1 MTTVFQVIREHPG
14 AVIMLLVLIGTI
26 VAMAAPAEVMA
37 LMAHGERLAAH
48 PATLTMLIVIQALL
62 FTFSLP
68 GSVMV
73 WVVAP
78 FMHPVKATL
87 VLIIGSIIGCL
98 GAYWFAH
105 RLGTSTRDSLEEKAA
120 YRILRRHSDAFTQC
134 ALRLLPGFPHSVV
147 NYAAGTLALPLT
159 GFTLAIVVGLGLKWA
174 LYSSVIY
181 ALVEAGEGELQLGFW
196 QLSPLLGLAVLL
208 ILGRFAANRIK
219 SNNR

>member
-1 MTTVFQVIREHPG
+1 
-14 AVIMLLVLIGTI
+14 MLLVLIVGMT
-26 VAMAAPAEVMA
+26 VAIIAPAEVLA
-37 LMAHGERLAAH
+37 LMAYGERFVTH
-48 PATLTMLIVIQALL
+48 PATLTLVILTQALL
-62 FTFSLP
+62 FTLGLP
-68 GSVMV
+68 GSVML

-78 FMHPVKATL
+78 FMHPIKATL
-87 VLIIGSIIGCL
+87 VLVVGSLAGCL

-105 RLGTSTRDSLEEKAA
+105 RLGSSTRDSLEEKAA

-159 GFTLAIVVGLGLKWA
+159 GFIIAIVVGMGLKWA
-174 LYSSVIY
+174 LYSSAIY
-181 ALVEAGEGELQLGFW
+181 ALVEAGEGDLQLGFW

-219 SNNR
+219 ANGR